1 MAITVEAVYE
11 NVVLKPVQPSFL
23 RDHQHVRITIAEP
36 VDWVQRTRGI
46 VPCSDQAL
54 IQWAAMD
61 PDLGYDSEE
70 EP

>member
-11 NVVLKPVQPSFL
+11 NGVLKPAAPL
-23 RDHQHVRITIAEP
+23 HLKEHQHVRITIIDA

-46 VPCSDQAL
+46 VSCSDPAL
-54 IQWAAMD
+54 TQWAAMD
-61 PDLGYDSEE
+61 PDLAYDAGE